1 MAYHI
6 PEELLYT
13 KSHEWVRFDED
24 GTALVGITDFA
35 QHSLGDI
42 VFINLPEQGQHA
54 AAGEQLADVESV
66 KAVEGILSPV
76 TGTVLGVNEVL
87 DEAPEAVNEDPY
99 GAWIVRIGDIA
110 GRGELLDA
118 AQYRAHVEQEEA

>member
-24 GTALVGITDFA
+24 GTAWVGITDFA

-54 AAGEQLADVESV
+54 AAGEQLA
-66 KAVEGILSPV
+66 VEGILSPV
-76 TGTVLGVNEVL
+76 TGTVLCVNEAL

-99 GAWIVRIGDIA
+99 GAWIARIGDIA

>member
-24 GTALVGITDFA
+24 GTAWVGITDFA

-76 TGTVLGVNEVL
+76 TGTVLCVNEAL
-87 DEAPEAVNEDPY
+87 D
-99 GAWIVRIGDIA
+99 
-110 GRGELLDA
+110 
-118 AQYRAHVEQEEA
+118 

>member
-42 VFINLPEQGQHA
+42 VFINLPEQGLRA
-54 AAGEQLADVESV
+54 ASGEQLADIESV

-76 TGTVLGVNEVL
+76 TGTVLCANEAL
-87 DEAPEAVNEDPY
+87 EAAPEAVNADPY
-99 GAWIVRIGDIA
+99 GAWIARIGDIA
-110 GRGELLDA
+110 DRGELLDA
-118 AQYRAHVEQEEA
+118 ARYRAHLEQEEA